1 VVARR
6 ARRKAVAAAWAY
18 RRLAVEGR
26 EEAVQHELEN
36 CARRLAH
43 AVRAAAA
50 LEDSVGEIVAR
61 E

>member
-1 VVARR
+1 MVARR

-36 CARRLAH
+36 WLSLAH
-43 AVRAAAA
+43 AVCAAAA
-50 LEDSVGEIVAR
+50 LEDSVDEIVAR